1 MNKLVIGLGALVLIL
16 ATALVTVLA
25 TGMMNKGAPPPAEA
39 AAPAEKPN
47 PFAEAKYFEL
57 KPEFVVNFGPKARPR
72 YMMIDVSVS
81 TKDDKAIEA
90 LKKHMPVVRDKLLS
104 LFGDQNAAALQSSEV
119 KEKLRGE
126 TLACIQ
132 DVMKERYG
140 SPAIDEVFFTRF
152 VTQ

>member
-25 TGMMNKGAPPPAEA
+25 TGMMNKEAPEA
-39 AAPAEKPN
+39 AAAVPAEKPN

-57 KPEFVVNFGPKARPR
+57 KPEFVVNFGAKARPR

-104 LFGDQNAAALQSSEV
+104 LFGDQNAAALQSSEA
-119 KEKLRGE
+119 KENLRGE

-132 DVMKERYG
+132 DVMKERFG
-140 SPAIDEVFFTRF
+140 SAAIDEVFFTRF